1 MRHNINGFLDGY
13 QQKTATDGWISPV
26 TALGGAA
33 AGYKFTTDVAQTL
46 LPWLLLAPILVGT
59 GAGALHAKLMSPSK
73 LDAASAQKALK
84 LAEIE
89 EFATELSRR
98 REVAKREEK
107 NTAQLQE
114 EPGERSLH
122 V

>member
-1 MRHNINGFLDGY
+1 MRHNINGFIDGY
-13 QQKTATDGWISPV
+13 QQKQAGTGFDAAV
-26 TALGGAA
+26 ALGGTA
-33 AGYKFTTDVAQTL
+33 AGYKLTTDVMQTL

-73 LDAASAQKALK
+73 LDASSAQKALK

-89 EFATELSRR
+89 EFATDLTRR
-98 REVAKREEK
+98 REASKREQK
-107 NTAQLQE
+107 NTTQLQE
-114 EPGERSLH
+114 DPGERTLH

>member
-1 MRHNINGFLDGY
+1 MRHNINGFMDGY
-13 QQKTATDGWISPV
+13 QQKMADGLLNPAV
-26 TALGGAA
+26 ALGGAA
-33 AGYKFTTDVAQTL
+33 AGYKLTTDVMQTL

-73 LDAASAQKALK
+73 LDAASSQKALK

-89 EFATELSRR
+89 EFATDLTRR
-98 REVAKREEK
+98 REAAKREER

-114 EPGERSLH
+114 DPGERTLH